1 MITKFTSAIL
11 DFIIPRFC
19 ISCNSKLELEQKFI
33 CDECDS
39 KIKLID
45 QNLLD
50 DEYKRKF
57 SSDNYIDDYTTLYDF
72 ETEGTLQHL
81 LHSLKYEK
89 KFKVGIL
96 LGKNIG
102 KILSEKIKNWN
113 ADYLIPIPL
122 YHLKKAERGYNQ
134 AYYICK
140 GISERS
146 GLKIN
151 NRTVKRVKNTISQT
165 TLTLEERKNNI
176 NNAFKIRSA
185 KDIKNRKIILVD
197 DVITTGATIS
207 ECARVLKENGAKKV
221 FALSVA
227 TPLNLTSSQV
237 QKHLI

>member
-11 DFIIPRFC
+11 DFIFPRCC
-19 ISCNSKLELEQKFI
+19 ISCNSKLELKQIFI
-33 CDECDS
+33 CDDCDS

-45 QNLLD
+45 QNLLV

-57 SSDNYIDDYTTLYDF
+57 SRDNYINDYSALYDF
-72 ETEGTLQHL
+72 ETEGSLQNM

-96 LGKNIG
+96 LGKSVG
-102 KILSEKIKNWN
+102 KILNVTIKTWH
-113 ADYLIPIPL
+113 ADFLIPIPL

-134 AYYICK
+134 AYYVCK
-140 GISERS
+140 GISEET

-151 NRTVKRVKNTISQT
+151 SRVVKRVKNTTSQT

-185 KDIKNRKIILVD
+185 KDIKNRRIILVD

-207 ECARVLKENGAKKV
+207 ECAKILKANGAAKV

-227 TPLNLTSSQV
+227 TPLNLTSSPV
-237 QKHLI
+237 QKHLK

>member
-1 MITKFTSAIL
+1 MAAKFTSAIL

-19 ISCNSKLELEQKFI
+19 ISCNYKLELEQKFI
-33 CDECDS
+33 CDDCDS
-39 KIKLID
+39 KIKLIEY
-45 QNLLD
+45 NLLIY
-50 DEYKRKF
+50 EYKKKF
-57 SSDNYIDDYTTLYDF
+57 SRDNYIDDYSVLYDF
-72 ETEGTLQHL
+72 ETEGTLQYL

-89 KFKVGIL
+89 KFKVGIF
-96 LGKNIG
+96 LGKRVG
-102 KILSEKIKNWN
+102 EILNMKIKNWN
-113 ADYLIPIPL
+113 ADYIIPIPL
-122 YHLKKAERGYNQ
+122 FHLKKAERGYNQ

-140 GISERS
+140 GICEET

-151 NRTVKRVKNTISQT
+151 SRTVKRVKNTESQT

-176 NNAFKIRSA
+176 SNAFKIRSRQG
-185 KDIKNRKIILVD
+185 IKNRKIILVD

-207 ECARVLKENGAKKV
+207 ECARILKENGADQV